1 MVGQAWASLKLPEL
15 QFGKEKM
22 NYMKESAHGCIAVY
36 SMKAGEKLSLDAVP
50 SFRSVAAVG
59 LCDGS
64 LCREHV
70 VEERHFSW

>member
-36 SMKAGEKLSLDAVP
+36 SMKAVYSHVHTQTMLKSSLSQPEAC
-50 SFRSVAAVG
+50 VG
-59 LCDGS
+59 PYAL
-64 LCREHV
+64 
-70 VEERHFSW
+70 